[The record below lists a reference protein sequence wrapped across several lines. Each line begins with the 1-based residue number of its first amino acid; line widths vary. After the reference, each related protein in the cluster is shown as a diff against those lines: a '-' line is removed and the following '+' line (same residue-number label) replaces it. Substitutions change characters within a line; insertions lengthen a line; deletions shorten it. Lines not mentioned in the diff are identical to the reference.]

1 MASLSRVYVGQQA
14 ISWISRGSQAS
25 VWTESEAAMPAL
37 MRISRVTALLS
48 AIAAAVAFDWHPSSA
63 QAPTDEVVRTADI
76 NVRGLK
82 RSDFPRVQRLADN
95 VYVYSG
101 LQQRTDIEME
111 FTTNNLF
118 VVTSDGVLVA
128 DGQINE
134 ADTKQLLAAIARVT
148 PLPVRQV
155 VIGSDHNDHV
165 GGNTAFPAGTTFIA
179 HPTSKAVI
187 EERNRTSAVKLPV
200 PQDTVSD
207 RKVLRLGGT
216 EIQVLFLGRAHTGGD
231 LSVYL
236 PRENILFMS
245 EAYFNRLFP
254 SLYGGFPSDWV
265 AALRKAEAMNAAVYV
280 PGHGFIDSPRVLK
293 EELVNFR
300 QSVEKVVAEGYRL
313 HRAGVPLARA
323 PRSAI
328 LGPFGYWT
336 RAAQNLPEALGRVYA
351 EAAGELK

>member
-1 MASLSRVYVGQQA
+1 MRFSVVLAIVLCAYVQIG
-14 ISWISRGSQAS
+14 
-25 VWTESEAAMPAL
+25 
-37 MRISRVTALLS
+37 
-48 AIAAAVAFDWHPSSA
+48 A
-63 QAPTDEVVRTADI
+63 QAPRDEVIRTADI

-82 RSDFPRVQRLADN
+82 RSDFPRVHKLADN

-101 LQQRTDIEME
+101 LQTRTDIEME
-111 FTTNNLF
+111 FTTNNLI
-118 VVTSDGVLVA
+118 VVTGDGVLVA
-128 DGQINE
+128 DAQIDE
-134 ADTKQLLAAIARVT
+134 ADTKQLIAAIAKIT
-148 PLPVRQV
+148 PQPIKYV

-165 GGNTAFPAGTTFIA
+165 GGNTAFQAGTTFIA
-179 HPTSKAVI
+179 HPTSKAVLQQ
-187 EERNRTSAVKLPV
+187 RGGVPV
-200 PQDTVSD
+200 PTELVPD
-207 RKVLRLGGT
+207 RKVLNVGGT

-236 PRENILFMS
+236 PKENVLFMS

-254 SLYGGFPSDWV
+254 SLYGGFPSEWV
-265 AALRKAEAMNAAVYV
+265 AAVKKAEAMNAAIYV

-293 EELVNFR
+293 EELVSFR
-300 QSVEKVVAEGYRL
+300 QSLEKVVSEGYRM
-313 HRAGVPLARA
+313 RAAGVPLARA

>member
-1 MASLSRVYVGQQA
+1 MKPCVVFALVLFASA
-14 ISWISRGSQAS
+14 HI
-25 VWTESEAAMPAL
+25 
-37 MRISRVTALLS
+37 
-48 AIAAAVAFDWHPSSA
+48 DA
-63 QAPTDEVVRTADI
+63 QAPRDEVIRTADI

-82 RSDFPRVQRLADN
+82 RSDFPQMHKVADN

-111 FTTNNLF
+111 FTTNNLI
-118 VVTSDGVLVA
+118 VVTRDGVLVA
-128 DGQINE
+128 DAQINE
-134 ADTKQLLAAIARVT
+134 ADTKQLIAAIKTIT
-148 PLPVRQV
+148 PQPIKYV

-165 GGNTAFPAGTTFIA
+165 GGNSAFPASTTFIA
-179 HPTSKAVI
+179 HPTSKAVL
-187 EERNRTSAVKLPV
+187 EQRGGVPV
-200 PQDTVSD
+200 PTEMVRDK
-207 RKVLRLGGT
+207 KVLNLGET

-231 LSVYL
+231 LTVYL
-236 PRENILFMS
+236 PKENVLFMS

-254 SLYGGFPSDWV
+254 SLYGGYPSEWV
-265 AALRKAEAMNAAVYV
+265 AVVKKAEAMNAAVYV

-293 EELVNFR
+293 EELVSFR
-300 QSVEKVVAEGYRL
+300 QSLEKVVSEGYRL
-313 HRAGVPLARA
+313 RAAGVPLARA

>member
-1 MASLSRVYVGQQA
+1 MRFSVVLAIVLCAYVQIG
-14 ISWISRGSQAS
+14 
-25 VWTESEAAMPAL
+25 
-37 MRISRVTALLS
+37 
-48 AIAAAVAFDWHPSSA
+48 A
-63 QAPTDEVVRTADI
+63 QAPRDEVIRTADI

-82 RSDFPRVQRLADN
+82 RSDFPRVHKLADN

-101 LQQRTDIEME
+101 LQTRTDIEME
-111 FTTNNLF
+111 FTTNNLI
-118 VVTSDGVLVA
+118 VVTGDGVLVA
-128 DGQINE
+128 DAQINE
-134 ADTKQLLAAIARVT
+134 ADTKQLIAAIAKIT
-148 PLPVRQV
+148 PQPIKYV

-179 HPTSKAVI
+179 HPTSKAVLQQ
-187 EERNRTSAVKLPV
+187 RGGVPV
-200 PQDTVSD
+200 PTELVPDK
-207 RKVLRLGGT
+207 KVLNVGGT

-236 PRENILFMS
+236 PKENVLFMS

-254 SLYGGFPSDWV
+254 SLYGGFPSEWV
-265 AALRKAEAMNAAVYV
+265 AAVKKAEAMNAAIYV

-293 EELVNFR
+293 EELVSFR
-300 QSVEKVVAEGYRL
+300 QSLEKVVSEGYRM
-313 HRAGVPLARA
+313 RAAGVPLARA